1 MLCGVTSLY
10 DNNSTTCDVSRVSS
24 GMYTFP
30 YTPTV
35 RGRHTVTMTVDEN
48 ALENSFPFFV
58 VVSPN
63 TLDKP
68 VKVWKV
74 PAFGLTV
81 NSAGEILVA
90 ASGNNIDKLTGKG
103 KSLQVKHKFPS
114 LRKIDV
120 DKEGNI
126 YGICEVSNY
135 YHEKMLKCDP
145 QGAHVDYYK
154 LEHVIGT
161 MRGLAVVDDQV
172 LVSSTQ
178 TGVVTVYD
186 RHLNYIKEIKYNMG
200 IILAISSDNNA
211 LYFADFTNSCI
222 HVRWYFFVYFWWD
235 KFKETMGFVYQVSM
249 CMCVTM
255 NHIL

>member
-1 MLCGVTSLY
+1 MCVHFKHLSASYPEIPPKYPGKMGPISRVVFLGGLVGLQLRDVNNLILTISSEVLCGVTSLY

-81 NSAGEILVA
+81 NSAGDILVS

-103 KSLQVKHKFPS
+103 KSLQVKHRDF
-114 LRKIDV
+114 LV
-120 DKEGNI
+120 F
-126 YGICEVSNY
+126 
-135 YHEKMLKCDP
+135 EKSMWIKRETSM
-145 QGAHVDYYK
+145 AFVKH
-154 LEHVIGT
+154 
-161 MRGLAVVDDQV
+161 
-172 LVSSTQ
+172 Q
-178 TGVVTVYD
+178 T
-186 RHLNYIKEIKYNMG
+186 
-200 IILAISSDNNA
+200 II
-211 LYFADFTNSCI
+211 
-222 HVRWYFFVYFWWD
+222 
-235 KFKETMGFVYQVSM
+235 
-249 CMCVTM
+249 
-255 NHIL
+255 